1 MVSDCFKSCLRSG
14 SSNQN
19 DYRINKLF
27 HSGADGNHGLSAGYD
42 GERLSCRQYSE
53 HPHEGTLLRGLDE
66 LRKHGLLCDVKL
78 VVEGSEFNAHRAVL
92 ASCSSYFRSMFTTSM
107 IEKEKGKIIYFEVC
121 GPYGKVG
128 CVLPMV
134 VVSILLRVEFG
145 PNDHRKDSPDFIR
158 VVRGRLTRG

>member
-27 HSGADGNHGLSAGYD
+27 HSGSDGNHGLSAGYD

-107 IEKEKGKIIYFEVC
+107 IEKEKGKIRYCKVS
-121 GPYGKVG
+121 GKVG
-128 CVLPMV
+128 CVFLIAI
-134 VVSILLRVEFG
+134 SSELRMG
-145 PNDHRKDSPDFIR
+145 Q
-158 VVRGRLTRG
+158 